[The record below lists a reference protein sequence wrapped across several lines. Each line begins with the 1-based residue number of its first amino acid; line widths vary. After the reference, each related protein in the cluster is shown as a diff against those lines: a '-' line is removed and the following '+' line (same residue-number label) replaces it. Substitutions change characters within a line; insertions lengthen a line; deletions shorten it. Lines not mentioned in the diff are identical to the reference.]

1 MFPEYKNRLSNRV
14 EEDLSGKEGCRL
26 DHVMTKRLLRGSWV
40 CIVLIALTAL
50 FYWLLPLIYPFL
62 IAWLIA
68 YAMNP
73 LVRWLQSA
81 AKLPRWL
88 AVTASLLLYF
98 GSAGIVLSAAV
109 TRLVKEL
116 ITLAESLDLHIEEWR
131 GWFVEWSQSEGIQ
144 NIINEINSFIASNP
158 GYENTINKNIDNTTS
173 TISSAIS
180 RLLSGFL
187 SGIVNLLTSLPNL
200 GVILIVILLATF
212 FISKNWERNMRFLV
226 GLVPSPFRKT
236 GSEVWKDLQKALFG
250 YLRAQFIMISITA
263 VIVLIGLLILRVDS
277 AFTYAILIGFVDL
290 LPYLGVGTVMVPWL
304 VYAYMSGDTGFG
316 IGLSILY
323 GIILV
328 ARQLIEPKV
337 LASSVGL
344 DPLPTLISMFVGLK
358 LFGVLGLI
366 IGPVSFV
373 VFGAIVRA
381 GVLRDLRNYI
391 VNGRLR

>member
-1 MFPEYKNRLSNRV
+1 MDNVLR
-14 EEDLSGKEGCRL
+14 
-26 DHVMTKRLLRGSWV
+26 KRLLRGTWV
-40 CIVLIALTAL
+40 ILVLLLLIGG
-50 FYWLLPLIYPFL
+50 FYWVLPLMYPFL

-73 LVRWLQSA
+73 FVRWLQNA
-81 AKLPRWL
+81 VKLPRWL
-88 AVTASLLLYF
+88 AVTAALLVYF
-98 GSAGIVLSAAV
+98 GGAGVVLSAAI

-116 ITLAESLDLHIEEWR
+116 ISLAESLDQHIENWR
-131 GWFVEWSQSEGIQ
+131 NWFVEWSQSEGIQ
-144 NIINEINSFIASNP
+144 NIINEINRFVADNP
-158 GYENTINKNIDNTTS
+158 NYENTINQNIDTTTS

-180 RLLSGFL
+180 RLLSGLL
-187 SGIVNLLTSLPNL
+187 SGIVQLLTSLPNL
-200 GVILIVILLATF
+200 GLILVVILLAAF
-212 FISKNWERNMRFLV
+212 FISKNWERHIRFLA
-226 GLVPSPFRKT
+226 GFIPPAFRKT
-236 GSEVWKDLQKALFG
+236 AGEVWRDLQKALFG

-277 AFTYAILIGFVDL
+277 AFTYALLIGLVDL

-304 VYAYMSGDTGFG
+304 LYAYMTGDLRLG

-323 GIILV
+323 GVILV

-344 DPLPTLISMFVGLK
+344 DPLPTLIAMFIGLK

-373 VFGAIVRA
+373 VVGAMIRA